1 MIARTSI
8 LVTFGALALA
18 AAVHAPSS
26 ATAGEWFQPPG
37 STEVG
42 SSTFPDGSTNHEFRM
57 PDGEMRLVTIDKNGG
72 MKRYFN
78 PRAKKVLVNKNTPAG
93 GNPYILDRSSGN
105 GSISVG
111 AGG

>member
-1 MIARTSI
+1 MTTRSNLLA
-8 LVTFGALALA
+8 ALALTA
-18 AAVHAPSS
+18 GLSALASS
-26 ATAGEWFQPPG
+26 AATAGPWFQPPG

-57 PDGEMRLVTIDKNGG
+57 PNGELRLVTIDKNGG

-78 PRAKKVLVNKNTPAG
+78 PRAKKVIINKNTPAG